1 MSDIYQNNV
10 PHFLNAVI
18 SSKVGSINRGSLWV
32 VIFENLGAISDT
44 IDTALTYENQEWAIE
59 AAREAVLGR
68 DFQEANGCVFCS
80 SIDLPGDSL
89 VVNPG
94 GNIQSNSF
102 IRSYVG
108 EGRNQFPELRMT
120 FLDTN
125 VSFVDN
131 FLRPWAIATGAF
143 GLWKSDKNRYRTTAH
158 CYKLGAF
165 KGTNDATGTKSKNDK
180 PGVVMK
186 MTFEDICCIGVNN
199 AEQNYAPVTSPV
211 AREATFIY
219 NYYRIDSTSGNPF
232 VG

>member
-1 MSDIYQNNV
+1 MSEIYQGNV

-32 VIFENLGAISDT
+32 VVFENLGAISST
-44 IDTALTYENQEWAIE
+44 IDTALAWENQEWKIE
-59 AAREAVLGR
+59 AARNAVLGTE
-68 DFQEANGCVFCS
+68 FQEANGCVFCS

-94 GNIQSNSF
+94 GNIQSNAF

-131 FLRPWAIATGAF
+131 FLRPWSIATGTF
-143 GLWKSDKNRYRTTAH
+143 GLWKGSTTYPYRTTAH

-165 KGTNDATGTKSKNDK
+165 KGTNSTEVNNSDA
-180 PGVVMK
+180 PGIVMK
-186 MTFEDICCIGVNN
+186 MTFEDICCIGVSNT
-199 AEQNYAPVTSPV
+199 EQNYAPVTSPV
-211 AREATFIY
+211 AREAQFIY
-219 NYYRIDSTSGNPF
+219 NYYRIDSTTGNPF